1 MKPNTTEY
9 KRAFS
14 EEHYARISV
23 TIPKGQES
31 AVKAHSKARGKSVN
45 GLINDLLR
53 ENMGLSEAEWRQR
66 PEEGG
71 PGE

>member
-23 TIPKGQES
+23 TIPKQQEN

-45 GLINDLLR
+45 GLVNDLIR
-53 ENMGLSEAEWRQR
+53 EDMGLSEGQWKGK
-66 PEEGG
+66 EGG
-71 PGE
+71 GGV